1 MEKEILNPEL
11 WTAVGVAMSC
21 GTLIGFERQFRGKA
35 AGVRTGVLISLGTM
49 LFVYMGSHIDAA
61 TVDASRVLG
70 QVVTGIG
77 FLGAG
82 VMFNRDGVVNGVTT
96 ASVIW
101 VLAAIGSMAGL
112 GYTYTPL
119 LLSLLTVLILGAC
132 SSLEKNFAWL
142 RRGAYADKE

>member
-11 WTAVGVAMSC
+11 WTAVAISMVC
-21 GTLIGFERQFRGKA
+21 GSLIGFERQFRGKA
-35 AGVRTGVLISLGTM
+35 AGVRTGILISLGTM
-49 LFVYMGSHIDAA
+49 LFVFMGSHMNGS
-61 TVDASRVLG
+61 VDSSRVLG

-96 ASVIW
+96 ASVVW
-101 VLAAIGSMAGL
+101 VLAALGSMAGL

-119 LLSLLTVLILGAC
+119 LLSLLTVLILSAC
-132 SSLEKNFAWL
+132 SSLEKNFVWL
-142 RRGAYADKE
+142 RRGEYSNKE